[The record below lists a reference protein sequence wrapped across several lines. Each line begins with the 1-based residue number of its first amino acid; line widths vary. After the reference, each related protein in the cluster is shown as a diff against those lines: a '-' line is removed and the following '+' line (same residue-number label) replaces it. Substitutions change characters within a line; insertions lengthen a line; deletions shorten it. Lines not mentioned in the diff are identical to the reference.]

1 MKKYI
6 FIFLSLLAFTAIKA
20 NGQKRAEIKLYNSAI
35 ENGDM
40 ASFQKFLAKYPES
53 VFSAAIQNKID
64 SLVTVA
70 NTTQRSIALA
80 TEIFAGYEYNTFLAA
95 PFRKENIEYIFAVAY
110 TVSEQGRVLRNIILQ
125 ENASGWEQTCICDT
139 PLYTNDENLDI
150 FRFVSDT
157 LTPVEIDNELYFEFT
172 YMNSSD
178 KTDPRTKWKNEN
190 AEVIFN
196 LYPALG
202 AATPYNAMFAG
213 EMTDSITIEGNCMEA
228 VEPGNGS
235 APQMDFL
242 LQQMRN
248 SKNLVPFSNERAAQK
263 NAISNWYQRNPEG
276 ASDLTFIAINED
288 NPIVALYK
296 ESRYIDSSNSYSAA
310 LVECMQTTLI
320 CVYVNETSQYLLV
333 WCEPAV
339 DKDDIKA
346 KYLNTIYFEGNGSLV
361 LYYDQDRKMIKERI
375 NIPARKKQ

>member
-95 PFRKENIEYIFAVAY
+95 PFRKENVEYIFAVAY

-178 KTDPRTKWKNEN
+178 KTNPRTKWKNEN

-202 AATPYNAMFAG
+202 AVTPYNAMFAG

-242 LQQMRN
+242 LQQMRII
-248 SKNLVPFSNERAAQK
+248 R
-263 NAISNWYQRNPEG
+263 
-276 ASDLTFIAINED
+276 
-288 NPIVALYK
+288 
-296 ESRYIDSSNSYSAA
+296 
-310 LVECMQTTLI
+310 
-320 CVYVNETSQYLLV
+320 
-333 WCEPAV
+333 
-339 DKDDIKA
+339 
-346 KYLNTIYFEGNGSLV
+346 
-361 LYYDQDRKMIKERI
+361 
-375 NIPARKKQ
+375 